1 MAAFAIGDVVVAQF
15 PTTDFLDTTVRPA
28 LIISKAGPD
37 VLLCMIT
44 SKGYGDP
51 TALLIPQ
58 KLQRVASLNR
68 ESVLRPTRILLVSPS
83 VIKKKIGKFQS
94 DFVREVKNSVI
105 AWINE

>member
-15 PTTDFLDTTVRPA
+15 PTTDFSDTKVRPA
-28 LIISKAGPD
+28 LVLAKAEQD
-37 VLLCMIT
+37 LLLCMIT

-58 KLQRVASLNR
+58 KFQRAASLNR
-68 ESVLRPTRILLVSPS
+68 ESVLRPTRILVVSPS
-83 VIKKKIGKFQS
+83 VIKEKIGKFPNY
-94 DFVREVKNSVI
+94 FVQEVKNSVI